1 MAMGVCQITDTYFI
15 VNSPTLFIIIYSF
28 YYYMLLHVCD
38 NCLHINMKNIKLIE
52 VPSEIGAGTRGA
64 SLGVDAIKIAALDF
78 MSNFFVHFPS
88 EKIQSENKLL
98 FEPIESP
105 YAKRIKGIVNMYDKI
120 SKSVADSI
128 KENFFP
134 VILSGDHSNAGA
146 TIAGIKL
153 AKPKSRLGVIWIDAH
168 ADLHTPYTTPSGNLH
183 GMPLATAINEDNLE
197 CAVHELDADTKKQ
210 WDYLKNIGKI
220 APKVLPEDVVFISL
234 RDFEKEEKA
243 LIDKYGMKV
252 VTTNELRRKGA
263 EIVYRSIIRSLSDCT
278 DIYVS
283 FDVDSLD
290 STISKGTGTPVSNGL
305 KEREAEDLI
314 SKFMQSRKIC
324 CFEIT
329 EVNPTLDKENL
340 MAEIAFNILQR
351 SVNVLMMN

>member
-1 MAMGVCQITDTYFI
+1 MFHCGNKTF
-15 VNSPTLFIIIYSF
+15 
-28 YYYMLLHVCD
+28 
-38 NCLHINMKNIKLIE
+38 MKNIKLIE

-64 SLGVDAIKIAALDF
+64 SLGIDAIKIAALDF

-88 EKIQSENKLL
+88 EKIQEENNLL
-98 FEPIESP
+98 FEPIQSP
-105 YAKRIKGIVNMYDKI
+105 YAKRIHGVLNIYERL
-120 SKSVADSI
+120 SKAVSDSI
-128 KENFFP
+128 KGHFFP
-134 VILSGDHSNAGA
+134 VILSGDHSCAGG
-146 TIAGIKL
+146 TITGIKM
-153 AKPKSRLGVIWIDAH
+153 AKPKSKLGVIWIDAH
-168 ADLHTPYTTPSGNLH
+168 ADLHTPYTTPTGNMH
-183 GMPLATAINEDNLE
+183 GMPLAIAIGEDNDE
-197 CAVHELDADTKKQ
+197 CKMYDLDDKTKKLWEQ
-210 WDYLKNIGKI
+210 LKNLGGIF
-220 APKVLPEDVVFISL
+220 PKVLPEDIVFISL

-243 LIDKYGMKV
+243 LIEKHGIKV
-252 VTTNELRRKGA
+252 ITTGEIRRNGA
-263 EIVYRSIIRSLSDCT
+263 ESASRKVLRYLSDCT

-290 STISKGTGTPVSNGL
+290 SSISRGTGTPVSNGL

-314 SKFMQSRKIC
+314 SKFMQNRKVC

>member
-1 MAMGVCQITDTYFI
+1 
-15 VNSPTLFIIIYSF
+15 
-28 YYYMLLHVCD
+28 
-38 NCLHINMKNIKLIE
+38 MKNIKLIE

-64 SLGVDAIKIAALDF
+64 SLGIDAIKIAALDF

-88 EKIQSENKLL
+88 EKIESLNNLL
-98 FEPIESP
+98 FEPIQSP
-105 YAKRIKGIVNMYDKI
+105 YGKRIQGVVTMYERV
-120 SKSVADSI
+120 SHAVCDSM
-128 KENFFP
+128 KNNFFP
-134 VILSGDHSNAGA
+134 VILSGDHSNSGG

-153 AKPKSRLGVIWIDAH
+153 AKPKSKLGIIWIDAH
-168 ADLHTPYTTPSGNLH
+168 ADLHTPYTTPSGNMH
-183 GMPLATAINEDNLE
+183 GMPLATAIAEDNMDMK
-197 CAVHELDADTKKQ
+197 VHDLDEKTAKY
-210 WDYLKNIGKI
+210 WNMLKNMGK
-220 APKVLPEDVVFISL
+220 AGQSVLPEDIVFVSL
-234 RDFEKEEKA
+234 RDYEKEEKH
-243 LIDKYGMKV
+243 LIEKYGMKV
-252 VTTNELRRKGA
+252 ITTSEVRRNGA
-263 EIVYRSIIRSLSDCT
+263 ESASRKALRHLSDCT

-290 STISKGTGTPVSNGL
+290 SVISKGTGTPVGNGL

-314 SKFMQSRKIC
+314 SKFMQNRKIC